1 MMQTRLKLMHTG
13 DLVRSVGGVH
23 SVSLFAP
30 TVYTSMMLSNGAAN
44 KHENAKTSDKLLLEA
59 NVIAMVE
66 KCCFGPAKIL
76 GFASRDVKCEG
87 DEEQI
92 IKGMLCVNG
101 DADICV
107 FNTSLLDGNIYVN
120 KFQSR
125 LSPYRKANQRVVH
138 PALGTPTIP
147 TMYGNVVN
155 TFLKGR
161 LVYDW
166 GKYERAKGHG
176 DRMSNSTAEVMRGKG
191 RVLYI

>member
-1 MMQTRLKLMHTG
+1 MHTG

-30 TVYTSMMLSNGAAN
+30 AVYTSMVLSKGVVDE
-44 KHENAKTSDKLLLEA
+44 KEDDEMDKKKA

-66 KCCFGPAKIL
+66 KCCFGPAKML
-76 GFASRDVKCEG
+76 GFAPREAKCEG
-87 DEEQI
+87 DEEQN

-107 FNTSLLDGNIYVN
+107 FNTSLLDSEIYVN

-138 PALGTPTIP
+138 PALGTPVIP

-155 TFLKGR
+155 TFLKGQC
-161 LVYDW
+161 VYDW
-166 GKYERAKGHG
+166 GKYERAK
-176 DRMSNSTAEVMRGKG
+176 DRRGRVPPPTAEVAPVKG
-191 RVLYI
+191 RVVYF

>member
-1 MMQTRLKLMHTG
+1 MLQTRLKLMHTG

-30 TVYTSMMLSNGAAN
+30 TVYTSMVLSNSAAN
-44 KHENAKTSDKLLLEA
+44 NYEDAKSKQILLEA
-59 NVIAMVE
+59 NIIAMVE

-76 GFASRDVKCEG
+76 GFAPRDAKCQG

-125 LSPYRKANQRVVH
+125 LSPYRKANQRIVH

-161 LVYDW
+161 LRVRL
-166 GKYERAKGHG
+166 GK
-176 DRMSNSTAEVMRGKG
+176 
-191 RVLYI
+191 I

>member
-1 MMQTRLKLMHTG
+1 
-13 DLVRSVGGVH
+13 
-23 SVSLFAP
+23 
-30 TVYTSMMLSNGAAN
+30 
-44 KHENAKTSDKLLLEA
+44 
-59 NVIAMVE
+59 
-66 KCCFGPAKIL
+66 
-76 GFASRDVKCEG
+76 
-87 DEEQI
+87 
-92 IKGMLCVNG
+92 MLCVNG

-125 LSPYRKANQRVVH
+125 LSPYRKANHRVVH

-166 GKYERAKGHG
+166 GKYERTKGHG
-176 DRMSNSTAEVMRGKG
+176 DRVSSSTAEVMRGKG

>member
-1 MMQTRLKLMHTG
+1 MLQTRLKLMHTG

-30 TVYTSMMLSNGAAN
+30 TVYTSMVLSNSVADNYEDDETGKESIAKAN
-44 KHENAKTSDKLLLEA
+44 I
-59 NVIAMVE
+59 IAMVE

-76 GFASRDVKCEG
+76 GFAPRDAKCQG
-87 DEEQI
+87 DEKQN

-107 FNTSLLDGNIYVN
+107 FNTSLLDSEIYVN

-125 LSPYRKANQRVVH
+125 LSPYRKANQRIVH

-155 TFLKGR
+155 TFLKGQC
-161 LVYDW
+161 VYDW
-166 GKYERAKGHG
+166 GKYERAKGRR
-176 DRMSNSTAEVMRGKG
+176 DKMPSPSAEVAHMKG
-191 RVLYI
+191 RVM